1 MYPHRCRVLLS
12 TLRLISFPVP
22 GFFPSPPTLQHKMKS
37 LYAVETV
44 TIPPGVTVDVR
55 SRSVKV
61 KGRFGEISRSFRHLP
76 ISISKTKKGQQ
87 LRVEM
92 YYGTRTDLSCIR
104 TLCSHLK
111 NMFTG
116 VTKKFQYKMRFV
128 YAHFPINVNI
138 SSDGGVVEIRNFLGE
153 KRVRVVKML
162 PGVKCEKA
170 TAVKD
175 EIALTGTDIESV
187 SRSAALIH
195 QSTLVRRKDIRK
207 FLDGIYVSET
217 GTVEQEA

>member
-1 MYPHRCRVLLS
+1 MQRLCGRLVSVTEEISCFPESQAARFFSLSVVDVRPGDCADCVFVL
-12 TLRLISFPVP
+12 F
-22 GFFPSPPTLQHKMKS
+22 
-37 LYAVETV
+37 AA
-44 TIPPGVTVDVR
+44 VTVDVR

-92 YYGTRTDLSCIR
+92 FYGTRTDLSCIR
-104 TLCSHLK
+104 TLCTHLK

-116 VTKKFQYKMRFV
+116 VTRKFQYKMRFV

-187 SRSAALIH
+187 SRSGTAAAAAEL
-195 QSTLVRRKDIRK
+195 SEMSVSSAYVRYMMRCSDT
-207 FLDGIYVSET
+207 DT
-217 GTVEQEA
+217 

>member
-1 MYPHRCRVLLS
+1 
-12 TLRLISFPVP
+12 
-22 GFFPSPPTLQHKMKS
+22 MKS
-37 LYAVETV
+37 VYASERVE
-44 TIPPGVTVDVR
+44 IPPGVTVHVR

-61 KGRFGEISRSFRHLP
+61 QGRYGEIARSFRHLP
-76 ISISKTKKGQQ
+76 ISISKTKKGRH

-138 SSDGGVVEIRNFLGE
+138 SGDGGVVEIRNFLGE

-170 TAVKD
+170 AAVKD

-217 GTVEQEA
+217 GTVEQES